1 MKEKFQLKQTVVTIT
16 ADAPE
21 HILSAKQAIRVN
33 RRSLEH
39 FIELNPFFR
48 FALEPVEDYIGDP
61 PDIVRRMLD
70 ASSAAKVGPMA
81 AVAGVIADLAVEAM
95 VEAGASYA
103 IVDNGGDIALTCDH
117 EVIVGIYG
125 GAPPFEDVAFKIEPT
140 RFLGVC
146 TSSATVGPSIS
157 FGTAEVA
164 CVIAKTACLADAAAS
179 ALGNLSNDHQA
190 AFRAIKD
197 IRGVIG
203 ALLIAGDKLATW
215 GRLPT
220 LVRASVDAACVT
232 HA

>member
-1 MKEKFQLKQTVVTIT
+1 MKEKFQLKQTVVTII

-21 HILSAKQAIRVN
+21 HIASAKQAIRVN
-33 RRSLEH
+33 RRSLEN
-39 FIELNPFFR
+39 FIESNPFFR
-48 FALEPVEDYIGDP
+48 FALEPIEDYVGNP

-95 VEAGASYA
+95 VDAGAPYA
-103 IVDNGGDIALTCDH
+103 IVDNGGDIALTSDRD
-117 EVIVGIYG
+117 VIVGIYG
-125 GAPPFEDVAFKIEPT
+125 GVSPFKDVGFKIEPN

-157 FGTAEVA
+157 FGPADVA

-179 ALGNLSNDHQA
+179 ALGNLSDDPKA
-190 AFRAIKD
+190 AFGAIKD
-197 IRGVIG
+197 ISGVIG
-203 ALLIAGDKLATW
+203 ALLIVGDKFATW